1 MLVVYANILPTGASM
16 FDKLKKAP
24 LIEISIIL
32 LLNIVM
38 IIVGLVCQ
46 FLTFMSLEIGI
57 QPDEKYLLIRDA
69 ICYFIIT
76 GCYIGVYLDL
86 FTLSINRTFLKIIYY
101 FKTHKIILTML
112 LLILLL
118 LSPSFLLACL
128 HFSFYV
134 FIPGCYLS
142 NAFPLIVL
150 SLYSILQERISQL
163 TSRGGKILDV
173 TGRMII
179 SLLILLFLG
188 GVFRLVPEMAIENID
203 LKWINIGILLL
214 TVPVLITE
222 ETKGLINWAKQKIL
236 YVIPA
241 SALLYYIVIC
251 LIKSEWLAYYTNYLL
266 LLFYWSIILSDP
278 VLALKTK
285 NRAIME
291 EIELED
297 KTVQCLLKEAQEQNN
312 V

>member
-150 SLYSILQERISQL
+150 SLYSVLQSHVERKVID
-163 TSRGGKILDV
+163 IA
-173 TGRMII
+173 GRICI
-179 SLLILLFLG
+179 FLLILLFLG
-188 GVFRLVPEMAIENID
+188 FIFWIYPKLKIVFID
-203 LKWINIGILLL
+203 LWWLSLIVILL
-214 TVPVLITE
+214 TIPVLITE
-222 ETKGLINWAKQKIL
+222 ETKILMDWAKQKIL
-236 YVIPA
+236 YVISA
-241 SALLYYIVIC
+241 SALLFYIVIYG
-251 LIKSEWLAYYTNYLL
+251 IKNNWLTYFTIYLFT
-266 LLFYWSIILSDP
+266 LFYLMLILSDP

-285 NRAIME
+285 NRAIMK
-291 EIELED
+291 EIEIED
-297 KTVQCLLKEAQEQNN
+297 KTVQRLLKESQEQNN